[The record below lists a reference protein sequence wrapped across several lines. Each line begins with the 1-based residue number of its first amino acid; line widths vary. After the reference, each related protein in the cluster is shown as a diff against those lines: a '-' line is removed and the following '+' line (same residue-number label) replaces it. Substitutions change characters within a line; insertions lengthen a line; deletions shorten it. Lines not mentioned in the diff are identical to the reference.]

1 MARRSSRRGT
11 IQEVARLAGVSPA
24 TVSRVVNNSPR
35 CSPETRKRVL
45 DAVAQI
51 GYVPDHVARSL
62 KTGNV
67 GEIAL
72 AVPDIGNPVYVA
84 MAKAVQEV
92 AARRG
97 WWLSLASTEG
107 SQTEELRALRAL
119 AGRRIDGLIITS
131 LTVSAAFLR
140 ELEPVQGRVV
150 VIGRVPD
157 ETPVDNVRV
166 ESETGARLAVEH
178 LIDLGCQRIG
188 FINGM
193 KGTVPS
199 TSRISGYK
207 LALGSRGLEYSSNLV
222 VNSDFTIMGGYE
234 AIDRLLEQ
242 CPDLDGVFAANDAM
256 AIGVL
261 RKLRER
267 SMRVPDDVAVIGMDD
282 IDLCRIATPT
292 LSTVTLLAAERG
304 RIAGELLLD
313 RVEGRE
319 RGEWQRVTVLPRL
332 LVREST
338 SLLRKEQ
345 RGTARQGPGAGRPHS

>member
-1 MARRSSRRGT
+1 MARRSSKRGT

-24 TVSRVVNNSPR
+24 TVSRVLNNHPR
-35 CSPETRKRVL
+35 TSPETRRRVL
-45 DAVAQI
+45 DAVAQL
-51 GYVPDHVARSL
+51 GYVPDHTARSL

-84 MAKAVQEV
+84 IAKAVHEV

-97 WWLSLASTEG
+97 WWLSLISTEG

-119 AGRRIDGLIITS
+119 AGNRIDGLIITS
-131 LTVSAAFLR
+131 LTVSQAFLR
-140 ELEPVQGRVV
+140 ALEPVQGRVV

-166 ESETGARLAVEH
+166 ESEVGAKLAVEH

-188 FINGM
+188 FINGVQ
-193 KGTVPS
+193 GTVPS
-199 TSRISGYK
+199 TSRIEGYRLG
-207 LALGSRGLEYSSNLV
+207 LASRGMEYDPKLV
-222 VNSDFTIMGGYE
+222 VESDFTIMGGYE

-242 CPDLDGVFAANDAM
+242 APDLDGVFAANDAM

-261 RKLRER
+261 RRLRER
-267 SMRVPDDVAVIGMDD
+267 GIRVPHDVAVIGMDD

-313 RVEGRE
+313 RIEGRAQ
-319 RGEWQRVTVLPRL
+319 GEWQRVTVLPRL
-332 LVREST
+332 IVRES
-338 SLLRKEQ
+338 
-345 RGTARQGPGAGRPHS
+345 

>member
-1 MARRSSRRGT
+1 VVARRSSKRGT

-24 TVSRVVNNSPR
+24 TVSRVLNNHPR
-35 CSPETRKRVL
+35 TSPETRRRVL
-45 DAVAQI
+45 DAVAQL
-51 GYVPDHVARSL
+51 GYVPDHTARSL

-84 MAKAVQEV
+84 IAKAVHEV

-97 WWLSLASTEG
+97 WWLSLISTEG

-119 AGRRIDGLIITS
+119 AGNRIDGLIITS
-131 LTVSAAFLR
+131 LTVSQAFLR
-140 ELEPVQGRVV
+140 ALEPVQGRVV

-166 ESETGARLAVEH
+166 ESEVGAKLAVEH

-188 FINGM
+188 FINGVQ
-193 KGTVPS
+193 GTVPS
-199 TSRISGYK
+199 TSRIEGYRLG
-207 LALGSRGLEYSSNLV
+207 LASRGMEYDPKLV
-222 VNSDFTIMGGYE
+222 VESDFTIMGGYE

-242 CPDLDGVFAANDAM
+242 APDLDGVFAANDAM

-261 RKLRER
+261 RRLRER
-267 SMRVPDDVAVIGMDD
+267 GIRVPHDVAVIGMDD

-313 RVEGRE
+313 RIEGRAQ
-319 RGEWQRVTVLPRL
+319 GEWQRVTVLPRL
-332 LVREST
+332 IVREST
-338 SLLRKEQ
+338 SLLRVERVGPPHQ
-345 RGTARQGPGAGRPHS
+345 DPNVGRQG

>member
-1 MARRSSRRGT
+1 NNLSKIGKSPIQHRRSGWSCVVARRSSKRGT

-24 TVSRVVNNSPR
+24 TVSRVLNNHPR
-35 CSPETRKRVL
+35 TSPETRRRVL
-45 DAVAQI
+45 DAVAQL
-51 GYVPDHVARSL
+51 GYVPDHTARSL

-84 MAKAVQEV
+84 IAKAVHEV

-97 WWLSLASTEG
+97 WWLSLISTEG

-119 AGRRIDGLIITS
+119 AGNRIDGLIITS
-131 LTVSAAFLR
+131 LTVSQAFLR
-140 ELEPVQGRVV
+140 ALEPVQGRVV

-166 ESETGARLAVEH
+166 ESEVGAKLAVEH

-188 FINGM
+188 FINGVQ
-193 KGTVPS
+193 GTVPS
-199 TSRISGYK
+199 TSRIEGYRLG
-207 LALGSRGLEYSSNLV
+207 LASRGMEYDPKLV
-222 VNSDFTIMGGYE
+222 VESDFTIMGGYE

-242 CPDLDGVFAANDAM
+242 APDLDGGFA
-256 AIGVL
+256 
-261 RKLRER
+261 
-267 SMRVPDDVAVIGMDD
+267 PHDVAVIGMDD

-313 RVEGRE
+313 RIEGRAQ
-319 RGEWQRVTVLPRL
+319 GEWQRVTVLPRL
-332 LVREST
+332 IVREST
-338 SLLRKEQ
+338 SLLRVERVGPPHQ
-345 RGTARQGPGAGRPHS
+345 DPNVGRQG